1 MKSVITGGTVSVEDC
16 KKHDGYPDPQFAP
29 TRKVRVELIFVVPE
43 DSDEGQRYLDAVATQ
58 ADGKV
63 TEMLGKKTAARSAT
77 TSASAPAASAPA
89 PAAGTPEPG
98 SKAAREAELLAAGAT
113 PETLGRGTQA
123 LAPAAAGPKR
133 TRTTKPPAPDA
144 AAAPPATPAADP
156 DELTPSTAAAPA
168 DDLDDL
174 LGAPAK
180 VEPVSDLELNTAIQK
195 KNATL
200 KSPPTIRK
208 LVQTFNPDPAKF
220 PQIVAAQIPQDKR
233 HEFLQQLEA
242 LTV

>member
-89 PAAGTPEPG
+89 PAAGTSEPG

-123 LAPAAAGPKR
+123 PAPTAAGPKR
-133 TRTTKPPAPDA
+133 AKKAGTTETPPPAP
-144 AAAPPATPAADP
+144 PAPAADP

-168 DDLDDL
+168 DDLNDL

-220 PQIVAAQIPQDKR
+220 PQIVVAQIPQYRR